1 MRKKTTKK
9 TVKAKTASKAKK
21 SPAKKTSVSVKA
33 HHRNFPNAGRS
44 KTTRKSGNNAL
55 LAGVA
60 IAGAFLLFQGGKKA
74 AKDGSVAGIND
85 IDMYNSLMNLIRSY
99 AKRKGVTEDKA
110 KELLFVNLTMR
121 LNEHDQD
128 FLAQFIN
135 DVQNEA

>member
-21 SPAKKTSVSVKA
+21 SPAKKTSVSVK
-33 HHRNFPNAGRS
+33 
-44 KTTRKSGNNAL
+44 TTRKSGNNAL
-55 LAGVA
+55 LAGAA

-99 AKRKGVTEDKA
+99 AKRKDVTEDKA
-110 KELLFVNLTMR
+110 KELLFINLTMR

>member
-1 MRKKTTKK
+1 M
-9 TVKAKTASKAKK
+9 
-21 SPAKKTSVSVKA
+21 SVKA
-33 HHRNFPNAGRS
+33 HHRSFPNAGS

-55 LAGVA
+55 LAGAA

-74 AKDGSVAGIND
+74 ATDGSVAGIND
-85 IDMYNSLMNLIRSY
+85 I
-99 AKRKGVTEDKA
+99 GVTEDKA
-110 KELLFVNLTMR
+110 KELLFINLTMR

>member
-21 SPAKKTSVSVKA
+21 APAKKTSVSVKA
-33 HHRNFPNAGRS
+33 HHRSFPNAGS